1 MFGALKNKLAS
12 FVKRVA
18 GREDEPEE
26 AAKEELVRDAE
37 KFVPPAP
44 RQSEPA
50 RPEEKPQPAESK
62 AFAQEV
68 VEEQQREH
76 EPKPDFETGFDDSSE
91 AERVLPAPPAP
102 VPEEKPAEEG
112 TTVQRERGGKQ
123 AFELKEEKRE
133 LNPRVGILKK
143 VSGIFSGSVTIGE
156 EETNDLFEELE
167 VSLLESDVSFDTAQF
182 LVDDLKKRLIGKKVP
197 QNAVSESVASEVRN
211 ALLDVA
217 SLTSYD
223 FFERVNQKKPFVVLF
238 FGPNGGGKT
247 TTIAKLAYHLSKRGK
262 KSVIAASDTFRA
274 AAIHQ
279 AQEHGERLGVKV
291 VKHDYGADPS
301 AVAFDAIAHARA
313 QGVDVVLVDT
323 AGRQETNTNLI
334 REMEKMNRVIKPDLK
349 LFVGEATS
357 GHALV
362 EQARKLGEAVGG
374 LDGVIL
380 TKIDCDAKGGNTFS
394 IAHELKTPILFLGTG
409 QDYED
414 LKPFDPGWLVDN
426 IIPAA

>member
-1 MFGALKNKLAS
+1 M
-12 FVKRVA
+12 
-18 GREDEPEE
+18 
-26 AAKEELVRDAE
+26 VRDAE

-44 RQSEPA
+44 KQVKAEKEPVA
-50 RPEEKPQPAESK
+50 EPTRPK
-62 AFAQEV
+62 AFAEEV

-76 EPKPDFETGFDDSSE
+76 ELQPEFKTVFDDSRE
-91 AERVLPAPPAP
+91 AKRVLPVPPVPAP
-102 VPEEKPAEEG
+102 DEKREDEGGPAG
-112 TTVQRERGGKQ
+112 QRERGKKP

-133 LNPRVGILKK
+133 LTPRVGILKK
-143 VSGIFSGSVTIGE
+143 VSGIFSGSVIIGE

-211 ALLDVA
+211 ALVDVV
-217 SLTSYD
+217 SLPSYE

-274 AAIHQ
+274 AAIQQ
-279 AQEHGERLGVKV
+279 AQEHGDRLGVKV

-301 AVAFDAIAHARA
+301 AVAFDAIAHAKA

-323 AGRQETNTNLI
+323 AGRQETNVNLI

-414 LKPFDPGWLVDN
+414 LKPFNPEWLVDN
-426 IIPAA
+426 IIPAS

>member
-1 MFGALKNKLAS
+1 MFGALKNRLAS

-18 GREDEPEE
+18 GREEEPEE
-26 AAKEELVRDAE
+26 TAKEDLVRDAE
-37 KFVPPAP
+37 KLVPPAP
-44 RQSEPA
+44 KQAEAEKGPFVESV
-50 RPEEKPQPAESK
+50 RPK
-62 AFAQEV
+62 AFAEEV
-68 VEEQQREH
+68 VKEQQREH
-76 EPKPDFETGFDDSSE
+76 EPEPEFRTGFEDSAE
-91 AERVLPAPPAP
+91 TERVLPAPP
-102 VPEEKPAEEG
+102 EPAKRVEG
-112 TTVQRERGGKQ
+112 EIVGQRERGTTP
-123 AFELKEEKRE
+123 AFELREEKRQ
-133 LNPRVGILKK
+133 LTPRVGILKK
-143 VSGIFSGSVTIGE
+143 VSGIFSGSVTITE
-156 EETNDLFEELE
+156 EETSDLFEELE

-182 LVDDLKKRLIGKKVP
+182 LVDDLRKRLIGKKVP

-211 ALLDVA
+211 ALIDVA
-217 SLTSYD
+217 SLPSYD

-238 FGPNGGGKT
+238 FGPIGGGKT

-274 AAIHQ
+274 AAIQQ

-414 LKPFDPGWLVDN
+414 LKPFNPGWLVDN